1 MNPDGK
7 GGHSSIRLPWGFNIF
22 WAIGTHVSDAFW
34 GPKSAAEATMNILS
48 AGMSAFNPIG
58 DNDLSTLQGWGQ
70 LVSPAWAD
78 PVVDIAL
85 NRTWWGGP
93 IAPEGTKYAKSQQYG
108 EEAASPDYNRYF
120 PSVSKTSKEIAA
132 ALYKYTGIDIS
143 PENIDYSVASIF
155 GGLGDTV
162 NRTVDLALKASQRQS
177 LVARDFPIL
186 KSFYHDES
194 KAFAPQMYRANMG
207 DFWYKKETYDGL
219 KKNDP
224 KSAAEFYKRHYEVL
238 SLESMVKSTEKRIRE
253 LKKLDVKSSDS
264 RMQREFKLFNRRFN
278 TVETQTLKR
287 RVKER

>member
-1 MNPDGK
+1 
-7 GGHSSIRLPWGFNIF
+7 
-22 WAIGTHVSDAFW
+22 
-34 GPKSAAEATMNILS
+34 MNILS

-70 LVSPAWAD
+70 LISPAWLD
-78 PVVDIAL
+78 PITDISF
-85 NRTWWGGP
+85 NRTFWGGP

-108 EEAASPDYNRYF
+108 KEEASPDYNRYF
-120 PSVSKTSKEIAA
+120 PSVSKTSKAIAA
-132 ALYKYTGIDIS
+132 ALYKGLDIGPVHLGLDIS

-162 NRTVDLALKASQRQS
+162 NRTVDLGIKVSQRQS
-177 LVARDFPIL
+177 LVARDFPIV
-186 KSFYHDES
+186 KSFLRDES
-194 KAFAPQMYRANMG
+194 KYFAPQMYRANMG